1 MPTNTPSSFKSL
13 TANDAVL
20 TRNLLHEAI
29 PITGSIISGTY
40 ADENIKTYSHGMFE
54 SVYDYPYLSSSA
66 NHILDL
72 TCGYSATSG
81 LSGATNSQNAKK
93 INIYNQMA
101 QVLVGF
107 DSNAAIRQ
115 FDQDGDLSAGAKDRQ
130 SFFINFARLLSKDEI
145 KKGSFSLQLG
155 CQESYTAP
163 FEKMVT
169 ITDYSGT
176 DGYKVNSPAGE
187 YGILYASSSA
197 GGPAPLGSSSV
208 DQNGNVVCGLIYYQA
223 GIAVISSSIF
233 MGTGSGPAATPGS
246 SRTGGLLAQSVRFNP
261 TLNSNVTA
269 SLTASTITINSDFL
283 RHRIYNLSFNNTTEL
298 NSSVYFC
305 RAHNTDFNYSANPTY
320 LSSSKMVVKNNSQ
333 DSPVS
338 FVTTV
343 GLYSPDNELLAV
355 AKLSEPLKKDPTTE
369 FTLRVRLDY

>member
-1 MPTNTPSSFKSL
+1 MANNTPSSFKAL
-13 TANDAVL
+13 TAEDAVL

-29 PITGSIISGTY
+29 PITGSIVSGTY

-107 DSNAAIRQ
+107 DANAAIRP
-115 FDQDGDLSAGAKDRQ
+115 FDADGDLSAGSKDRE

-145 KKGSFSLQLG
+145 KKGSFSVQLG
-155 CQESYTAP
+155 CQGSYTAP

-169 ITDYSGT
+169 ITDFSGT

-187 YGILYASSSA
+187 YGILYATSSDEPVLGSGVVDSA
-197 GGPAPLGSSSV
+197 GRVA
-208 DQNGNVVCGLIYYQA
+208 CGLIYYQA
-223 GIAVISSSIF
+223 GIAVITSSIF
-233 MGTGSGPAATPGS
+233 LGTGSN
-246 SRTGGLLAQSVRFNP
+246 GGLLATSSMFNP
-261 TLNSNVTA
+261 ADGGANVVD
-269 SLTASTITINSDFL
+269 SLTTATITVNADKF
-283 RHRIYNLSFNNTTEL
+283 RHRIYNVSFNNTTEL

-320 LSSSKMVVKNNSQ
+320 LNSSKMVVKNNSQ
-333 DSPVS
+333 DAPVS

-355 AKLSEPLKKDPTTE
+355 SKLSEPLKKDPTTE

>member
-1 MPTNTPSSFKSL
+1 MANNTPSSFKAL
-13 TANDAVL
+13 TTEDAVQ

-29 PITGSIISGTY
+29 PITGSIVSGTY

-66 NHILDL
+66 NHIFDL

-81 LSGATNSQNAKK
+81 LSGATNSQNSKK
-93 INIYNQMA
+93 INIYNQMS

-107 DSNAAIRQ
+107 DSSNAIRQ
-115 FDQDGDLSAGAKDRQ
+115 FDQDGDLSTGTKDRQ
-130 SFFINFARLLSKDEI
+130 SFFINMTRLLSKDEI

-155 CQESYTAP
+155 VQESYTAP
-163 FEKMVT
+163 FEKLIT
-169 ITDYSGT
+169 ITDHSGT
-176 DGYKVNSPAGE
+176 SGYKVNSPAGE
-187 YGILYASSSA
+187 YGILYATSSA
-197 GGPAPLGSSSV
+197 EPALASGVV
-208 DQNGNVVCGLIYYQA
+208 DSAGRVACGLLYYQA
-223 GIAVISSSIF
+223 GIAVITSSIF
-233 MGTGSGPAATPGS
+233 LGTS
-246 SRTGGLLAQSVRFNP
+246 SLGGLLAVPSLFNP

-269 SLTASTITINSDFL
+269 SLTASTITVNSDKF
-283 RHRIYNLSFNNTTEL
+283 RHRLYNMSFNNTTEL

-320 LSSSKMVVKNNSQ
+320 LSASKMVVKNNSQ

-343 GLYSPDNELLAV
+343 GLFSPDNELLAV
-355 AKLSEPLKKDPTTE
+355 SKLSEPLKKDPTTE